1 MELSQIARVAL
12 GGQLHTMLTSE
23 TTIDNHHHTML
34 TPKTTVHTFAQL
46 HTTHPRSPKPKLGHW
61 KTIVHCPAYYN
72 YSPPPL
78 PTGDL
83 YLNLFCAAGVQG
95 GLGGWPDWT
104 QIRSRVKNS
113 PAIHSMART
122 TDRFLTSV
130 GFTNECRDKTRFSTL
145 FRFSVFSLGHI
156 LAFEGAGSS
165 RNYSTFI

>member
-72 YSPPPL
+72 YSPPLYLQEISISICFVRRGSKEGWGVGQIGPRFAAGL
-78 PTGDL
+78 KIAPRSTPWHGQPTGSSL
-83 YLNLFCAAGVQG
+83 LLV
-95 GLGGWPDWT
+95 LP
-104 QIRSRVKNS
+104 
-113 PAIHSMART
+113 M
-122 TDRFLTSV
+122 SV
-130 GFTNECRDKTRFSTL
+130 GTRRGFQRYSG
-145 FRFSVFSLGHI
+145 FQFSV
-156 LAFEGAGSS
+156 
-165 RNYSTFI
+165 

>member
-23 TTIDNHHHTML
+23 TTIDNHHHTLL

-61 KTIVHCPAYYN
+61 KTVVHCPAYYN
-72 YSPPPL
+72 YSSPP

-95 GLGGWPDWT
+95 GVGGARGSKEGWGVG
-104 QIRSRVKNS
+104 QIGPRFAAGVKNS

-145 FRFSVFSLGHI
+145 FRFSV
-156 LAFEGAGSS
+156 
-165 RNYSTFI
+165 